1 MSAEDS
7 SDDLQALNLATR
19 DAWNQN
25 AEVWDRTQGD
35 TGNAFQR
42 LLVGPAAERLL
53 ALHPGDSVLEL
64 ACGNGVFARQIAR
77 LGVQVLATDF
87 SEQQLQR
94 ARART
99 TEYTERIEYR
109 LLDATS
115 EAQLLALGTRRFDAA
130 VCNMGLMDMATI
142 DPLLSALG
150 HLLKPGGRFVFSV
163 THPCFNSGNQL
174 LMMEQEDRD
183 GEMVTTYSV
192 KVSKYLGLGPHKG
205 LAVIGQPVPQYY
217 FDRPLHVLFN
227 SCFRAGF
234 ALDGLEEPAF
244 GPEVQGSRQLSWDGN
259 FKEIPPVL
267 VARLRVF

>member
-1 MSAEDS
+1 MSAEQPTYDV
-7 SDDLQALNLATR
+7 QALNLATR

-35 TGNAFQR
+35 AGNAFQR
-42 LLVGPAAERLL
+42 LLIGPAAERLL
-53 ALHPGDSVLEL
+53 ALQPGESVLEI

-77 LGVQVLATDF
+77 LGAQVLATDF
-87 SEQQLQR
+87 SEQQLAR

-99 TEYTERIEYR
+99 TEHAERIEYR

-115 EAQLLALGTRRFDAA
+115 EEQLLALGTRRFDAA
-130 VCNMGLMDMATI
+130 VANQALMDMATI

-150 HLLKPGGRFVFSV
+150 QLLKAGGRFVFSV
-163 THPCFNSGNQL
+163 THPCFNTGSQHL
-174 LMMEQEDRD
+174 VMEQEDRE
-183 GEMVTTYSV
+183 GEIVTTYSV
-192 KVSKYLGLGPHKG
+192 KVSKYLTPTAHQG
-205 LAVIGQPVPQYY
+205 LAIIGQPVPQYY
-217 FDRPLHVLFN
+217 FDRPLHVLFT

-244 GPEVQGSRQLSWDGN
+244 GPEVQGSRPFSWDGD

-267 VARLRVF
+267 VARMRLL